1 MPTITLQST
10 PNEQTKVYLM
20 QRLTTITL
28 SKEYQKFSAAHF
40 TIFSATNRERLHGH
54 NFSVT
59 VAITV
64 PVGDDGLCFSYRIY
78 KDILKQ
84 VCEELDEYV
93 LIPEFSPHLKISEEG
108 VYYHIEFN
116 KEIIPLLKSDTKL
129 LPIRNTTVEE
139 FADYILKQL
148 LLTNEN
154 ADQFDIHKLEV
165 KVFSG
170 PGQCGSSCWNG

>member
-1 MPTITLQST
+1 
-10 PNEQTKVYLM
+10 M

-40 TIFSATNRERLHGH
+40 TIFSATSRERLHGH

-78 KDILKQ
+78 KDILKD
-84 VCEELDEYV
+84 VCAELDEYV
-93 LIPEFSPHLKISEEG
+93 LIPENSPHLKISEEG
-108 VYYHIEFN
+108 PYYMVDFN
-116 KEIIPLLKSDTKL
+116 GEVMPLLKSDTKL

-139 FADYILKQL
+139 FAHFILEKL
-148 LLTNEN
+148 LQTNSN
-154 ADQFDIHKLEV
+154 DDQFDIRELQV
-165 KVFSG
+165 QVFSG
-170 PGQCGSSCWNG
+170 PGQCGSSLWKC

>member
-1 MPTITLQST
+1 
-10 PNEQTKVYLM
+10 M

-40 TIFSATNRERLHGH
+40 TIFSATSRERLHGH

-78 KDILKQ
+78 KDILKD
-84 VCEELDEYV
+84 VCAELDEYV
-93 LIPEFSPHLKISEEG
+93 LIPENSPHLKISEEG
-108 VYYHIEFN
+108 PYYMVDFN
-116 KEIIPLLKSDTKL
+116 GEVMPLLKSDTKL

-139 FADYILKQL
+139 FAHFILEKL
-148 LLTNEN
+148 LQTNSN
-154 ADQFDIHKLEV
+154 ADQFDIRELQV
-165 KVFSG
+165 QVFSG
-170 PGQCGSSCWNG
+170 PGQCGSSLWKC